1 MSKIRPPAR
10 PAGHSGAFHAP
21 SFAPRGVTLIELMLV
36 IAILA
41 LLAAVAV
48 PGFTALVEGW
58 RVRQAAEG
66 LQSSL
71 YHARSEAIRRGGGVI
86 LEKLPRGTQGCVL
99 ARHSH
104 DWDCGWVLYA
114 DANGNGHLDQAE
126 EIQRMDAP
134 AHTTVTRTRAG
145 AAIALDRWGKM
156 DGISALGF
164 TIAPYPRGLASPAAK
179 GVCVAAGG
187 RIRVIDRNSLPCG

>member
-1 MSKIRPPAR
+1 MSHIRPPAR
-10 PAGHSGAFHAP
+10 PTGSIGPFHPHKSA
-21 SFAPRGVTLIELMLV
+21 SRGFTLIELMLV

-48 PGFTALVEGW
+48 PGFTALIEGW

-86 LEKLPRGTQGCVL
+86 LEKLPRGTHGCVL
-99 ARHSH
+99 ARRSH
-104 DWDCGWVLYA
+104 DWDCGWVVYA
-114 DANGNGHLDQAE
+114 DANGNGRLDEAE
-126 EIQRMDAP
+126 EIHRMDAP

-145 AAIALDRWGKM
+145 AAIPLDRWGKM
-156 DGISALGF
+156 DGLSALGF

-187 RIRVIDRNSLPCG
+187 RIRVIDREHLPCG